1 MINLDIRYKY
11 VGDGHWMTGI
21 PKRDLTARDLILFDL
36 DEKVLQS
43 CGLYEKVQPKK
54 EEKPSKKAGE

>member
-1 MINLDIRYKY
+1 MINLDIRYRY
-11 VGDGHWMTGI
+11 VGNGRWMFGI
-21 PKRDLTARDLILFDL
+21 PKRDLTARDLLIFDL

-54 EEKPSKKAGE
+54 EEKPSKKVGE